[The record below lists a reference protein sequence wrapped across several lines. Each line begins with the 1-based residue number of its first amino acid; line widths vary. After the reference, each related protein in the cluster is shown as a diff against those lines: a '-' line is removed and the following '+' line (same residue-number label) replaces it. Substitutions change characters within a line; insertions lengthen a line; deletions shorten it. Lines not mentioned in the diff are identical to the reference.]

1 MTELRELLVCPACRG
16 CFDWGDDARC
26 TVCGAVYSIRD
37 GLPDLVAAADDHKR
51 EQAAFFDEEADDDYE
66 IERPYG
72 TPSFYRWLLEEKLRR
87 SVVGLGPLRGWTA
100 LAVCGGSGM
109 EAEFLARRGARVVTA
124 DISARAAGRAR
135 ERAKRHG
142 FEVESIVA
150 DVERLPFADASV
162 DLVYVHDGLHHLA
175 NPLVGLREM
184 ARVAR
189 RAVSVNEPARAAL
202 TRAAVRAGLALEREE
217 AGNRVARLD
226 PDEVAGE
233 LRARGFRVV
242 QSPRYAMLYRHEPGR
257 ISRALSDPRVL
268 PLAQV
273 GFRALTRP
281 LAPFGNKLTVQA
293 IRP

>member
-16 CFDWGDDARC
+16 RLDWRAEVHC
-26 TVCGAVYSIRD
+26 TVCGAAYAAGDDV
-37 GLPDLVAAADDHKR
+37 PVVVAAADEHKR
-51 EQAAFFDEEADDDYE
+51 EQAAFFDEEADEEYE
-66 IERPYG
+66 IERPHG
-72 TPSFYRWLLEEKLRR
+72 TPPFYRWLLEEKLRR
-87 SVVGLGPLRGWTA
+87 SVAGLGSIRGWTA

-109 EAEFLARRGARVVTA
+109 EAEFLAGRGARVVTA
-124 DISARAAGRAR
+124 DISARAAARAR

-142 FEVESIVA
+142 FEVESVVA

-175 NPLVGLREM
+175 DPLVGLREM

-202 TRAAVRAGLALEREE
+202 TRAAVRVGLALEREE

-226 PDEVAGE
+226 PDEVARE

-242 QSPRYAMLYRHEPGR
+242 LSPRYAMLYRHEPGR
-257 ISRALSDPRVL
+257 ISRSLSAPRVL
-268 PLAQV
+268 PLAQA

-281 LAPFGNKLTVQA
+281 LAPIGNKLTVQA
-293 IRP
+293 VRQ